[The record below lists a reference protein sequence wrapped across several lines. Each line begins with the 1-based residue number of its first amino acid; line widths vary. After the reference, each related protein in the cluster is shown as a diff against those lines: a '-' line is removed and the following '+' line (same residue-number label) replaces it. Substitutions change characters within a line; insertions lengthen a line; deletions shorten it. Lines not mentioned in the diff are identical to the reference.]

1 MNTNNTDKTLMYPD
15 FDRLFSSTKEIR
27 KAKMKTVVGVDPA
40 HFVIYFS
47 ALIIS
52 VLLIIPY
59 ILDHNDTFYTILMS
73 IGASGVGAAL
83 LGYFNELAIK
93 GVERNRTIK
102 EYNDY
107 IATIYFHAYKIFG
120 CSTFTYMKNS
130 TSIHSQEIWAR
141 QNATKILHEFQ
152 IIIPKVESFIF
163 NYYFLFDGET
173 TKFYQELNDQLT
185 QFEGS
190 LQNPV
195 DILNLIDVM
204 EGIRLWLRKRF
215 ELDNL
220 RKQFLR

>member
-1 MNTNNTDKTLMYPD
+1 MNTYNTDKNLMYPD

-40 HFVIYFS
+40 HFVIYLS

-107 IATIYFHAYKIFG
+107 IVTIYFHAYKIFA
-120 CSTFTYMKNS
+120 CSTFAYMKNT
-130 TSIHSQEIWAR
+130 TSSHGQEIWAR

-163 NYYFLFDGET
+163 NYCFLFDGET
-173 TKFYQELNDQLT
+173 MKFYQELNDQLM

-220 RKQFLR
+220 KKQFLR